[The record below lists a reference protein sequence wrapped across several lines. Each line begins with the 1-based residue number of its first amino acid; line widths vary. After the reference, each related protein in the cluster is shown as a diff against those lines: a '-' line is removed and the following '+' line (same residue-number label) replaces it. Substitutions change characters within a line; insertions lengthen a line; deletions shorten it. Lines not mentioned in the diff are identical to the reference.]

1 MTTVDILVRC
11 LRRLE
16 AEVEATLLDTTIPA
30 ASRTLLADSLREE
43 ADRLNNVLHF
53 IYGTH

>member
-53 IYGTH
+53 IYGTY